1 MENPP
6 NGRRA
11 RGPAA
16 SGGSL
21 SFRHPF
27 QGRKPQIMAAMHEA
41 FIRFTKMRRV
51 LAIADL
57 IGDDQAG
64 VALRLEIPGVIE
76 ARRRSWRIAVP
87 ADARI
92 GHEFVDLALE
102 RKPKRRPMKH
112 GAAFEHVA
120 ALDMHVLR
128 VRIPLRTLRP
138 VDDVSPDE
146 LA

>member
-11 RGPAA
+11 RGRGA
-16 SGGSL
+16 SGGSF

-27 QGRKPQIMAAMHEA
+27 QGPKPQIMAAMHEA
-41 FIRFTKMRRV
+41 FGR
-51 LAIADL
+51 LAKVRGVVTLADL
-57 IGDDQAG
+57 IGDDKAG
-64 VALRLEIPGVIE
+64 VVLRLEIPGMVE
-76 ARRRSWRIAVP
+76 AWRRSRRITVP

-92 GHEFVDLALE
+92 GHEFVDLAFE

-112 GAAFEHVA
+112 GATFEHVA

-128 VRIPLRTLRP
+128 ARIPLRPLRR

>member
-41 FIRFTKMRRV
+41 FVR
-51 LAIADL
+51 LAKVRGVVTLADL
-57 IGDDQAG
+57 IGHDKAG
-64 VALRLEIPGVIE
+64 GVLRLEIPGMVE
-76 ARRRSWRIAVP
+76 AWRRSRRITVP

-92 GHEFVDLALE
+92 GHEFVDLALA
-102 RKPKRRPMKH
+102 RKPKRRPKKL
-112 GAAFEHVA
+112 GSTFEQLGS
-120 ALDMHVLR
+120 LDMHVLR
-128 VRIPLRTLRP
+128 VRIPLRPLRR

>member
-6 NGRRA
+6 KGRRS

-27 QGRKPQIMAAMHEA
+27 QGRKPQIMTAMHEA
-41 FIRFTKMRRV
+41 FVR
-51 LAIADL
+51 LAKVRSVVTVADL
-57 IGDDQAG
+57 IGDDKAS
-64 VALRLEIPGVIE
+64 VALRLEIPGMVE
-76 ARRRSWRIAVP
+76 AWRRSRRITVP

-112 GAAFEHVA
+112 GALFEHVA
-120 ALDMHVLR
+120 AIYAHVLR
-128 VRIPLRTLRP
+128 VRIPLWPLRR
-138 VDDVSPDE
+138 VDDVSP
-146 LA
+146 

>member
-6 NGRRA
+6 KSRRS

-16 SGGSL
+16 SGASL

-41 FIRFTKMRRV
+41 FVRLAKVRRV
-51 LAIADL
+51 LAFADL
-57 IGDDQAG
+57 IGDDKAG
-64 VALRLEIPGVIE
+64 VALLLEIPGRGE
-76 ARRRSWRIAVP
+76 AGRRPRRITVP

-92 GHEFVDLALE
+92 GHEFVDLALK

-112 GAAFEHVA
+112 GALFEHVGA
-120 ALDMHVLR
+120 
-128 VRIPLRTLRP
+128 I
-138 VDDVSPDE
+138 
-146 LA
+146 

>member
-41 FIRFTKMRRV
+41 FVRFAKVRSV
-51 LAIADL
+51 VSLADL
-57 IGDDQAG
+57 IGDDKAG
-64 VALRLEIPGVIE
+64 VAQRLERQDMIE
-76 ARRRSWRIAVP
+76 SRRHSGRTTVP

-92 GHEFVDLALE
+92 VHEFVDLALE
-102 RKPKRRPMKH
+102 RQ
-112 GAAFEHVA
+112 A
-120 ALDMHVLR
+120 
-128 VRIPLRTLRP
+128 
-138 VDDVSPDE
+138 
-146 LA
+146 

>member
-41 FIRFTKMRRV
+41 FVR
-51 LAIADL
+51 LAKVRGVVTLADL
-57 IGDDQAG
+57 IGDDKAG
-64 VALRLEIPGVIE
+64 VVLRLEIPGMVE
-76 ARRRSWRIAVP
+76 AWGRSRRITVP

-112 GAAFEHVA
+112 GATFEHA
-120 ALDMHVLR
+120 APSIITVLQ
-128 VRIPLRTLRP
+128 VG
-138 VDDVSPDE
+138 
-146 LA
+146 

>member
-6 NGRRA
+6 NGRRS

-41 FIRFTKMRRV
+41 FVR
-51 LAIADL
+51 LAKVGGVVTLADL
-57 IGDDQAG
+57 IGDDKAG
-64 VALRLEIPGVIE
+64 VSLRLEIPGMVE
-76 ARRRSWRIAVP
+76 AWRRSRRITVP

-112 GAAFEHVA
+112 GALFGHGGGIYAP
-120 ALDMHVLR
+120 VL
-128 VRIPLRTLRP
+128 
-138 VDDVSPDE
+138 
-146 LA
+146 